1 MAAIMAAMSAAG
13 TEVDMP
19 MAGMA
24 PDTADSIQGL
34 LQYEAAKMKKSLVLL
49 ATASVAILLSGC
61 VNPDGSPNNT
71 GSDALVG
78 GAMGALTGAAIGARG
93 HAGPD
98 ALIGA
103 AVGAVAGGLIGN
115 ATDRE
120 QAARLQS
127 QSPPAYVSPV
137 SGQPTS
143 LADIK
148 ALAKA
153 GVSDEVII
161 SQIRNSRTIYH
172 LAAVD
177 VIRLRDAGVSEKVLN
192 FMINT
197 PSLWATR

>member
-1 MAAIMAAMSAAG
+1 
-13 TEVDMP
+13 
-19 MAGMA
+19 
-24 PDTADSIQGL
+24 
-34 LQYEAAKMKKSLVLL
+34 MKQHILFL
-49 ATASVAILLSGC
+49 ATASLTVVLSGC

-71 GSDALVG
+71 GSDVLFG

-103 AVGAVAGGLIGN
+103 AAGALAGGLIGN

-120 QAARLQS
+120 QATRLQT
-127 QSPPAYVSPV
+127 QGAPANVNMVST
-137 SGQPTS
+137 QPTS
-143 LADIK
+143 IADVQ
-148 ALAKA
+148 AMAKA
-153 GVSDEVII
+153 GVSDDVII

-177 VIRLRDAGVSEKVLN
+177 VIGLRDAGVSEKVLN